1 MLSLPYLCCPLKLE
15 IMVMT
20 ENEIKDK
27 IAALK
32 AQLTGNLFEDME
44 LQQEI
49 YELKK
54 VLNPRIE
61 EHPEED
67 DDEGCLSCGS

>member
-1 MLSLPYLCCPLKLE
+1 ME
-15 IMVMT
+15 VMT
-20 ENEIKDK
+20 ENEIQAK
-27 IAALK
+27 IAELK
-32 AQLTGNLFEDME
+32 TKLTGNLFEDME

-54 VLNPRIE
+54 ILNPRIE

-67 DDEGCLSCGS
+67 DDECLSCGS

>member
-1 MLSLPYLCCPLKLE
+1 MEL
-15 IMVMT
+15 IMT
-20 ENEIKDK
+20 ENEIKSK
-27 IAALK
+27 IEDLK
-32 AQLTGNLFEDME
+32 KQLTGNLFEDME

-67 DDEGCLSCGS
+67 DDECLSCGS

>member
-1 MLSLPYLCCPLKLE
+1 MT
-15 IMVMT
+15 MT
-20 ENEIKDK
+20 EAEIKDK

-32 AQLTGNLFEDME
+32 AKLTGNIFEDGE
-44 LQQEI
+44 IQQEI

-54 VLNPRIE
+54 ILNPRIE

-67 DDEGCLSCGS
+67 EDDSCEACGS

>member
-1 MLSLPYLCCPLKLE
+1 
-15 IMVMT
+15 MT

-27 IAALK
+27 IAELRAK
-32 AQLTGNLFEDME
+32 LTGNLFEDGE
-44 LQQEI
+44 IQQEI

>member
-1 MLSLPYLCCPLKLE
+1 VSE
-15 IMVMT
+15 F
-20 ENEIKDK
+20 EIKSK
-27 IAALK
+27 IAELK
-32 AQLTGNLFEDME
+32 TKLTGNLFEDME

-54 VLNPRIE
+54 MLNPRIE

-67 DDEGCLSCGS
+67 QDDDCLSCGS

>member
-1 MLSLPYLCCPLKLE
+1 
-15 IMVMT
+15 MT
-20 ENEIKDK
+20 ENEIQTK
-27 IAALK
+27 IAELK
-32 AQLTGNLFEDME
+32 TKLTGNLFEDME

-54 VLNPRIE
+54 VLNPHIE

-67 DDEGCLSCGS
+67 DDECLSCGS

>member
-1 MLSLPYLCCPLKLE
+1 MEVMPEYE
-15 IMVMT
+15 IQA
-20 ENEIKDK
+20 K
-27 IAALK
+27 IAELK
-32 AQLTGNLFEDME
+32 TKLTGNLFEDME

-54 VLNPRIE
+54 ILNPRIE

-67 DDEGCLSCGS
+67 DDECLSCGS

>member
-1 MLSLPYLCCPLKLE
+1 
-15 IMVMT
+15 MVMT
-20 ENEIKDK
+20 EQEIKDK
-27 IAALK
+27 IAELK
-32 AQLTGNLFEDME
+32 AKLTGNLFEDME

-67 DDEGCLSCGS
+67 DDEGCLYCGS